1 MTEFSISDVRGK
13 LSLGCALPQSALKNN
28 VPPATMIIFRV
39 QKPHEPDV
47 ATRPE
52 LIVPWWEIM
61 AVAVPMLGVGIA
73 LSAYFAL
80 NYPPGAFYLLI
91 SDHFL
96 ILDGAFKSAI
106 LAAFLLYLRLRGWRA
121 ADLRIRPGWGA
132 TARGLELLLF
142 TYGAF
147 WAVAQFSHFMI
158 WAMGPTPYSF
168 LAALFIPQHRIT
180 PPNGIHLA
188 LVTMLAGCTLNAFYE
203 EIVYMGYGFNLWA
216 AKYGPRT
223 AVLFSILARLAIHT
237 YQGTEH
243 LLAIGVWATLFSVWY
258 RYHRNLW
265 QLIFAH
271 LLIDVITFS
280 LLKHYYPP
288 T

>member
-1 MTEFSISDVRGK
+1 
-13 LSLGCALPQSALKNN
+13 
-28 VPPATMIIFRV
+28 MIIFRV
-39 QKPHEPDV
+39 QKPVESDV

-61 AVAVPMLGVGIA
+61 AVAVPMLGIGIA
-73 LSAYFAL
+73 LSAYFNL
-80 NYPPGAFYLLI
+80 TEPPGSFYLLI
-91 SDHFL
+91 SDRFFL
-96 ILDGAFKSAI
+96 LNGAFQSGM
-106 LAAFLLYLRLRGWRA
+106 LAAFFYFLHRRGWRP
-121 ADLRIRPGWGA
+121 ADLRIRPGWIA

-147 WAVAQFSHFMI
+147 WVVAKFSHFMI
-158 WAMGPTPYSF
+158 RAMGPTPYAF
-168 LAALFIPQHRIT
+168 LADLFIPEHRIT

-188 LVTMLAGCTLNAFYE
+188 LATMLAGLIINAFYE

-243 LLAIGVWATLFSVWY
+243 LLYIAVWATLYGVWY

-271 LLIDVITFS
+271 FMIDLITFT
-280 LLKHYYPP
+280 LLLHKYPP

>member
-1 MTEFSISDVRGK
+1 
-13 LSLGCALPQSALKNN
+13 
-28 VPPATMIIFRV
+28 MIIFRV
-39 QKPHEPDV
+39 QKPVESEV
-47 ATRPE
+47 STRPE

-61 AVAVPMLGVGIA
+61 LVAVPMLGIGIV

-80 NYPPGAFYLLI
+80 NYPPGSFYLLI

-96 ILDGAFKSAI
+96 TLDIAFKSAI
-106 LAAFLLYLRLRGWRA
+106 LAAFLLYLRLRGWRP
-121 ADLRIRPGWGA
+121 ADLRIRPGWIA
-132 TARGLELLLF
+132 TARALELLLF

-147 WAVAQFSHFMI
+147 WAVAEGTYYLIQFLR
-158 WAMGPTPYSF
+158 PTPYAF
-168 LAALFIPQHRIT
+168 VADLFIPEHRIT
-180 PPNGIHLA
+180 PPNGIHLG
-188 LVTMLAGCTLNAFYE
+188 LITMLVAVTLNAFYE

-243 LLAIGVWATLFSVWY
+243 LLPIVAWATLFSLWY

-265 QLIFAH
+265 HLIFAH
-271 LLIDVITFS
+271 LMIDLITF
-280 LLKHYYPP
+280 LQLMHKYPP

>member
-1 MTEFSISDVRGK
+1 
-13 LSLGCALPQSALKNN
+13 
-28 VPPATMIIFRV
+28 MIISRV
-39 QKPHEPDV
+39 RKPIESDV

-61 AVAVPMLGVGIA
+61 AVAVPMLGVGIV
-73 LSAYFAL
+73 LSAYFDLTRPA
-80 NYPPGAFYLLI
+80 GAFYLLI
-91 SDHFL
+91 TDRFFL
-96 ILDGAFKSAI
+96 LNGAFQSAM
-106 LAAFLLYLRLRGWRA
+106 LAAFFFFLHRRGWRP
-121 ADLRIRPGWGA
+121 ADLRIRPGIIP
-132 TARGLELLLF
+132 TLRGLELLIF
-142 TYGAF
+142 TYGVF
-147 WAVAQFSHFMI
+147 LAVAEFSRFIIH
-158 WAMGPTPYSF
+158 ALGNTPYAF
-168 LAALFIPQHRIT
+168 IADLFIPEHRLT

-188 LVTMLAGCTLNAFYE
+188 AITMVAGLVINAFYE

-243 LLAIGVWATLFSVWY
+243 LFYIAAWATLYGIWY

-265 QLIFAH
+265 HLIFAH
-271 LLIDVITFS
+271 FMIDLITFT
-280 LLKHYYPP
+280 LLKHAYPP

>member
-1 MTEFSISDVRGK
+1 
-13 LSLGCALPQSALKNN
+13 
-28 VPPATMIIFRV
+28 MIIFRV
-39 QKPHEPDV
+39 QKPIESDV

-61 AVAVPMLGVGIA
+61 LVAVPMLGIGIA

-80 NYPPGAFYLLI
+80 NYPPGSFYLLI

-96 ILDGAFKSAI
+96 TLDIAFKSAI

-121 ADLRIRPGWGA
+121 ADLRIRPGWIA

-147 WAVAQFSHFMI
+147 WAVAEFSRFMI
-158 WAMGPTPYSF
+158 NLMGPTPYAF
-168 LAALFIPQHRIT
+168 LAELFIPEHRIT

-188 LVTMLAGCTLNAFYE
+188 VITMLVGVILNAFYE

-243 LLAIGVWATLFSVWY
+243 LLYIGVWAILYGVWY

-271 LLIDVITFS
+271 SMIDLITFS
-280 LLKHYYPP
+280 LLMHKYPP